1 MGDIKVFDVVDEARL
16 ANGRVFVDMV
26 IDGKKVG
33 PDAVRA
39 DIDGNIWASAGWV
52 GYPYDGVH
60 CFTPEGERIGQI
72 RLPETTSNFVFGGPK
87 RNRLMITASQSIYA
101 VYLNTRGAHIT

>member
-1 MGDIKVFDVVDEARL
+1 MIVD
-16 ANGRVFVDMV
+16 GT
-26 IDGKKVG
+26 KVG

-39 DIDGNIWASAGWV
+39 DVDGNIWASAGWI
-52 GYPYDGVH
+52 GYPFDGLHV
-60 CFTPEGERIGQI
+60 FTPEGERIGQI

-101 VYLNTRGAHIT
+101 VYVNTLGAHIT